1 MLRGEPLAPRG
12 VGWVFV
18 GRDPRHCV
26 ADPKLGYG
34 FRYGKWKLVVGSV
47 SCTKDDCRQPQLYD
61 LDADLGERH
70 DLAIGPQARPDVL
83 KAIEANFSAWF
94 DGVLA
99 SRKEES
105 RCPQDAGKIHAL
117 RPLALVDLVPK
128 PRYILVS

>member
-1 MLRGEPLAPRG
+1 MRLIFFLALL
-12 VGWVFV
+12 
-18 GRDPRHCV
+18 
-26 ADPKLGYG
+26 AASASQK
-34 FRYGKWKLVVGSV
+34 
-47 SCTKDDCRQPQLYD
+47 LYD

-105 RCPQDAGKIHAL
+105 RCPQD
-117 RPLALVDLVPK
+117 DE
-128 PRYILVS
+128 